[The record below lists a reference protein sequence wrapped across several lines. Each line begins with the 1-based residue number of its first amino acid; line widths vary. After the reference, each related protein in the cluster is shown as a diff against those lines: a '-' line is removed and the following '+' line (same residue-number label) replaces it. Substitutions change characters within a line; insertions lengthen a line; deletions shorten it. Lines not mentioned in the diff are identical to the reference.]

1 MIEFVIIFLLILVIL
16 LFISYIYRDIFKKY
30 YKREIYLHSALR
42 NNEFDIYIQPKY
54 SLKSESIVGAE
65 CLVRVNSKN
74 KRVIN
79 TERFIYILEKD
90 KSIIELDLYILEEAC
105 KIINRWSDNK
115 FKLVPISV
123 NVSRVT
129 LIEDDTESN
138 YALSLDNKNIHIE
151 NSSKKL
157 NDIIN
162 NYNIDTRLLEIEV
175 TERVMLKDTN
185 KIISVIKEIKDLGIK
200 VSLDDFGSGYS
211 SLTILKNL
219 PIDTIKLDKLFL
231 DKKDIS
237 EKGKIVV
244 ESIINMAN
252 RLGLEVVAEGVEYFE
267 QAQVLKNLGC
277 EIVQGYL
284 YGRPTNISDF
294 EKLEIFN

>member
-1 MIEFVIIFLLILVIL
+1 MIRLIEFVIIFLLILVIL

-129 LIEDDTESN
+129 LIEDDTF
-138 YALSLDNKNIHIE
+138 IT
-151 NSSKKL
+151 KL

-237 EKGKIVV
+237 EKGKIVI

>member
-1 MIEFVIIFLLILVIL
+1 MIWLIEFVIIFLLILVIL

-105 KIINRWSDNK
+105 KIINRWLDNK

-129 LIEDDTESN
+129 LIEDDTF
-138 YALSLDNKNIHIE
+138 IT
-151 NSSKKL
+151 KL

-162 NYNIDTRLLEIEV
+162 NYNIDTRFLEIEV

-237 EKGKIVV
+237 EKGKIVI

-284 YGRPTNISDF
+284 YGRPINISDF

>member
-1 MIEFVIIFLLILVIL
+1 MIWLIEFVIIFLLILVIL

-79 TERFIYILEKD
+79 TERFVYILEKD

-129 LIEDDTESN
+129 LIEDDTF
-138 YALSLDNKNIHIE
+138 IT
-151 NSSKKL
+151 KL

-162 NYNIDTRLLEIEV
+162 NYNIDTRFLEIEV

-231 DKKDIS
+231 DKKYIS
-237 EKGKIVV
+237 EKGKIVI

-284 YGRPTNISDF
+284 YGRPINISDF

>member
-1 MIEFVIIFLLILVIL
+1 M
-16 LFISYIYRDIFKKY
+16 
-30 YKREIYLHSALR
+30 
-42 NNEFDIYIQPKY
+42 
-54 SLKSESIVGAE
+54 
-65 CLVRVNSKN
+65 
-74 KRVIN
+74 
-79 TERFIYILEKD
+79 
-90 KSIIELDLYILEEAC
+90 EEAC

-129 LIEDDTESN
+129 LIEDDTF
-138 YALSLDNKNIHIE
+138 IT
-151 NSSKKL
+151 KL

-162 NYNIDTRLLEIEV
+162 NYNIDTRFLEIEV

-237 EKGKIVV
+237 EKGKIVI

-284 YGRPTNISDF
+284 YGRPINISDF

>member
-54 SLKSESIVGAE
+54 SLKSESIVGTE

-129 LIEDDTESN
+129 LIEDDTF
-138 YALSLDNKNIHIE
+138 IT
-151 NSSKKL
+151 KL

-162 NYNIDTRLLEIEV
+162 NYNIDTRFLEIEV

-237 EKGKIVV
+237 EKGKIVI

>member
-1 MIEFVIIFLLILVIL
+1 MIRLIEFVIIFLLILVIL

-129 LIEDDTESN
+129 LIEDDTF
-138 YALSLDNKNIHIE
+138 IT
-151 NSSKKL
+151 KL

-162 NYNIDTRLLEIEV
+162 NYNIDTRFLEIEV

-237 EKGKIVV
+237 EKGKIVI

>member
-1 MIEFVIIFLLILVIL
+1 MIWLIEFVIIFLLILVIL

-129 LIEDDTESN
+129 LIEDDTF
-138 YALSLDNKNIHIE
+138 IT
-151 NSSKKL
+151 KL

-237 EKGKIVV
+237 EKGKIVI

>member
-1 MIEFVIIFLLILVIL
+1 MIRLIEFVIIFLLILVIL

-115 FKLVPISV
+115 FKLVLISV

-129 LIEDDTESN
+129 LIEDDTF
-138 YALSLDNKNIHIE
+138 IT
-151 NSSKKL
+151 KL

-162 NYNIDTRLLEIEV
+162 NYNIDTRFLEIEV

-237 EKGKIVV
+237 EKGKIVI

>member
-129 LIEDDTESN
+129 LIEDDTF
-138 YALSLDNKNIHIE
+138 IT
-151 NSSKKL
+151 KL

-185 KIISVIKEIKDLGIK
+185 KINSVIKEIKDLGIK

-237 EKGKIVV
+237 EKGKIVI

>member
-1 MIEFVIIFLLILVIL
+1 MGLSQFVIIFLLILVML
-16 LFISYIYRDIFKKY
+16 LFINYIYRNVLKKY

-54 SLKSESIVGAE
+54 SLKSEAIVGAE
-65 CLVRVNSKN
+65 CLVRLNSKN
-74 KRVIN
+74 KRAIS
-79 TERFIYILEKD
+79 TERFICILEKD
-90 KSIIELDLYILEEAC
+90 KSIIELDIYILEEAC

-115 FKLVPISV
+115 LKLVPISV

-129 LIEDDTESN
+129 LLEDDTFITKVS
-138 YALSLDNKNIHIE
+138 
-151 NSSKKL
+151 
-157 NDIIN
+157 DIIKK
-162 NYNIDTRLLEIEV
+162 YNIDTRFLEIEV
-175 TERVMLKDTN
+175 TERIMLKDTN
-185 KIISVIKEIKDLGIK
+185 KIVSVIKEIKDLGIK

-211 SLTILKNL
+211 SLNILKNL

-237 EKGKIVV
+237 EKGKIVI

-252 RLGLEVVAEGVEYFE
+252 RLGLEVVVEGVEHFE
-267 QAQVLKNLGC
+267 QEQVLKSVGC

-284 YGRPTNISDF
+284 YGRPINISDF

>member
-30 YKREIYLHSALR
+30 YKREICLHSALR

-129 LIEDDTESN
+129 LIEDDTF
-138 YALSLDNKNIHIE
+138 IT
-151 NSSKKL
+151 KL

-162 NYNIDTRLLEIEV
+162 NYNIDTRFLEIEV

-237 EKGKIVV
+237 EKGKIVI

>member
-105 KIINRWSDNK
+105 KIINRWSDNN

-129 LIEDDTESN
+129 LIEDDTF
-138 YALSLDNKNIHIE
+138 IT
-151 NSSKKL
+151 KL

-162 NYNIDTRLLEIEV
+162 NYNIDTRFLEIEV

-237 EKGKIVV
+237 EKGKIVI

-252 RLGLEVVAEGVEYFE
+252 RLGLEVVAEGVEHFE
-267 QAQVLKNLGC
+267 QAQVLKSLGC

>member
-1 MIEFVIIFLLILVIL
+1 MGLSQFVIIFLLILVML
-16 LFISYIYRDIFKKY
+16 LFINYIYRNILKKY

-54 SLKSESIVGAE
+54 SLKSEAIVGAE
-65 CLVRVNSKN
+65 CLVRLNSKN
-74 KRVIN
+74 KRAIS
-79 TERFIYILEKD
+79 TERFICILEKD
-90 KSIIELDLYILEEAC
+90 KSIIELDIYILEEAC

-115 FKLVPISV
+115 LKLVPISV

-129 LIEDDTESN
+129 LLEDDTFITKVS
-138 YALSLDNKNIHIE
+138 
-151 NSSKKL
+151 
-157 NDIIN
+157 DIIKK
-162 NYNIDTRLLEIEV
+162 YNIDTRFLEIEV
-175 TERVMLKDTN
+175 TERIMLKDTN
-185 KIISVIKEIKDLGIK
+185 KIVSVIKEIKDLGIK

-211 SLTILKNL
+211 SLNILKNL

-237 EKGKIVV
+237 EKGKIVI

-252 RLGLEVVAEGVEYFE
+252 RLGLEVVVEGVEHFE
-267 QAQVLKNLGC
+267 QEQVLKSVGC

-284 YGRPTNISDF
+284 YGRPINISDF

>member
-1 MIEFVIIFLLILVIL
+1 MIWLIEFVIIFLLILVIL

-129 LIEDDTESN
+129 LIEDDTF
-138 YALSLDNKNIHIE
+138 IT
-151 NSSKKL
+151 KL

-162 NYNIDTRLLEIEV
+162 NYNIDTRFLEIEV

-237 EKGKIVV
+237 EKGKIVI

-284 YGRPTNISDF
+284 YGRPINISDF

>member
-1 MIEFVIIFLLILVIL
+1 MIRLIEFVIIFLLILVIL

-129 LIEDDTESN
+129 LIEDDTF
-138 YALSLDNKNIHIE
+138 IT
-151 NSSKKL
+151 KL

-162 NYNIDTRLLEIEV
+162 NYNIDTRFLEIEV

-237 EKGKIVV
+237 EKGKIVI

-252 RLGLEVVAEGVEYFE
+252 RLGLEVVAEGVEHFE
-267 QAQVLKNLGC
+267 QAQVLKSLGC

>member
-129 LIEDDTESN
+129 LIEDNTF
-138 YALSLDNKNIHIE
+138 IT
-151 NSSKKL
+151 KL

-162 NYNIDTRLLEIEV
+162 NYNIDTRFLEIEV

-237 EKGKIVV
+237 EKGKIVI

-252 RLGLEVVAEGVEYFE
+252 RLGLEVVAEGVEHFE
-267 QAQVLKNLGC
+267 QAQVLKSLGC

>member
-1 MIEFVIIFLLILVIL
+1 MIRLIEFVIIFLLILVIL

-129 LIEDDTESN
+129 LIEDDTF
-138 YALSLDNKNIHIE
+138 IT
-151 NSSKKL
+151 KL

-162 NYNIDTRLLEIEV
+162 NYNIDTRFLEIEV

-231 DKKDIS
+231 DKKYIS
-237 EKGKIVV
+237 EKGKIVI

>member
-1 MIEFVIIFLLILVIL
+1 MIRLIEFVIIFLLILVIL

-129 LIEDDTESN
+129 LIEDDTF
-138 YALSLDNKNIHIE
+138 IT
-151 NSSKKL
+151 KL

-162 NYNIDTRLLEIEV
+162 NYNIDTRFLEIEV

-237 EKGKIVV
+237 EKGKIVI

-277 EIVQGYL
+277 EIVQEYL

>member
-1 MIEFVIIFLLILVIL
+1 LIEFVIIFLLILVIL

-129 LIEDDTESN
+129 LIEDDTF
-138 YALSLDNKNIHIE
+138 IT
-151 NSSKKL
+151 KL

-162 NYNIDTRLLEIEV
+162 NYNIDTRFLEIEV

-237 EKGKIVV
+237 EKGKIVI

>member
-1 MIEFVIIFLLILVIL
+1 MIWLIEFVIIFLLILVIL

-105 KIINRWSDNK
+105 KIINRWLDNK

-129 LIEDDTESN
+129 LIEDDTF
-138 YALSLDNKNIHIE
+138 IT
-151 NSSKKL
+151 KL

-162 NYNIDTRLLEIEV
+162 NYNIDTRFLEIEV

-237 EKGKIVV
+237 EKGKIVI

>member
-1 MIEFVIIFLLILVIL
+1 VIWLIEFVIIFLLILVIL

-129 LIEDDTESN
+129 LIEDDTF
-138 YALSLDNKNIHIE
+138 IT
-151 NSSKKL
+151 KL

-237 EKGKIVV
+237 EKGKIVI

>member
-1 MIEFVIIFLLILVIL
+1 MIWLIEFVIIFLLILVIL

-129 LIEDDTESN
+129 LIEDDTF
-138 YALSLDNKNIHIE
+138 IT
-151 NSSKKL
+151 KL

-237 EKGKIVV
+237 EKGKIVI

-252 RLGLEVVAEGVEYFE
+252 RLGLEVVAEGVEHFE
-267 QAQVLKNLGC
+267 QAQVLKSLGC

>member
-1 MIEFVIIFLLILVIL
+1 MIWLIEFVIIFLLILVIL

-129 LIEDDTESN
+129 LIEDDTF
-138 YALSLDNKNIHIE
+138 IT
-151 NSSKKL
+151 KL

-162 NYNIDTRLLEIEV
+162 NYNIDTRFLEIEV

-237 EKGKIVV
+237 EKGKIVI

-252 RLGLEVVAEGVEYFE
+252 RLGLEVVAEGVEHFE
-267 QAQVLKNLGC
+267 QAQVLKSLGC

>member
-105 KIINRWSDNK
+105 KIINRWLDNK

-129 LIEDDTESN
+129 LIEDDTF
-138 YALSLDNKNIHIE
+138 IT
-151 NSSKKL
+151 KL

-162 NYNIDTRLLEIEV
+162 NYNIDTRFLEIEV

-237 EKGKIVV
+237 EKGKIVI

-284 YGRPTNISDF
+284 YGRPINISDF

>member
-105 KIINRWSDNK
+105 KIINRWLDNK

-129 LIEDDTESN
+129 LIEDDTF
-138 YALSLDNKNIHIE
+138 IT
-151 NSSKKL
+151 KL

-162 NYNIDTRLLEIEV
+162 NYNIDTRFLEIEV

-237 EKGKIVV
+237 EKGKIVI

>member
-129 LIEDDTESN
+129 LIEDDTF
-138 YALSLDNKNIHIE
+138 IT
-151 NSSKKL
+151 KL

-162 NYNIDTRLLEIEV
+162 NYNIDTRFLEIEV

-237 EKGKIVV
+237 EKGKIVI

-252 RLGLEVVAEGVEYFE
+252 RLSLEVVAEGVEYFE

>member
-1 MIEFVIIFLLILVIL
+1 ML
-16 LFISYIYRDIFKKY
+16 LFINYIYRNILKKY

-54 SLKSESIVGAE
+54 SLKSEAIVGAE
-65 CLVRVNSKN
+65 CLVRLNSKN
-74 KRVIN
+74 KRAIS
-79 TERFIYILEKD
+79 TERFICILEKD
-90 KSIIELDLYILEEAC
+90 KSIIELDIYILEEAC

-115 FKLVPISV
+115 LKLVPISV

-129 LIEDDTESN
+129 LLEDDTFITKVS
-138 YALSLDNKNIHIE
+138 
-151 NSSKKL
+151 
-157 NDIIN
+157 DIIKK
-162 NYNIDTRLLEIEV
+162 YNIDTRFLEIEV
-175 TERVMLKDTN
+175 TERIMLKDTN
-185 KIISVIKEIKDLGIK
+185 KIVSVIKEIKDLGIK

-211 SLTILKNL
+211 SLNILKNL

-237 EKGKIVV
+237 EKGKIVI

-252 RLGLEVVAEGVEYFE
+252 RLGLEVVVEGVEHFE
-267 QAQVLKNLGC
+267 QEQVLKSVGC

-284 YGRPTNISDF
+284 YGRPINISDF

>member
-1 MIEFVIIFLLILVIL
+1 MIRLIEFVIIFLLILVIL

-79 TERFIYILEKD
+79 TERFVYILEKD

-129 LIEDDTESN
+129 LIEDDTF
-138 YALSLDNKNIHIE
+138 IT
-151 NSSKKL
+151 KL

-162 NYNIDTRLLEIEV
+162 NYNIDTRFLEIEV

-237 EKGKIVV
+237 EKGKIVI

>member
-129 LIEDDTESN
+129 LIEDDTF
-138 YALSLDNKNIHIE
+138 IT
-151 NSSKKL
+151 KL

-162 NYNIDTRLLEIEV
+162 NYNIDTRFLEIEV

-237 EKGKIVV
+237 EKGKIVI

-252 RLGLEVVAEGVEYFE
+252 RLGLEVVAEGVEHFE
-267 QAQVLKNLGC
+267 QAQVLKSLGC

>member
-1 MIEFVIIFLLILVIL
+1 MGLSQFVIIFLLILVML
-16 LFISYIYRDIFKKY
+16 LFINYIYRNIFKKY

-54 SLKSESIVGAE
+54 SLKNEAIVGAE
-65 CLVRVNSKN
+65 CLVRLNSKN
-74 KRVIN
+74 KRAIS
-79 TERFIYILEKD
+79 TERFICILEKD
-90 KSIIELDLYILEEAC
+90 KSIIELDIYILEEAC

-115 FKLVPISV
+115 LKLVPISV

-129 LIEDDTESN
+129 LLEDDTFITKVS
-138 YALSLDNKNIHIE
+138 
-151 NSSKKL
+151 
-157 NDIIN
+157 DIIKK
-162 NYNIDTRLLEIEV
+162 YNIDTRFLEIEV
-175 TERVMLKDTN
+175 TERIMLKDTN
-185 KIISVIKEIKDLGIK
+185 KIVSVIKEIKDLGIK

-211 SLTILKNL
+211 SLNILKNL

-237 EKGKIVV
+237 EKGKIVI

-252 RLGLEVVAEGVEYFE
+252 RLGLEVVVEGVEHFE
-267 QAQVLKNLGC
+267 QEQVLKSVGC

-284 YGRPTNISDF
+284 YGRPINISDF

>member
-129 LIEDDTESN
+129 LIEDDTF
-138 YALSLDNKNIHIE
+138 IT
-151 NSSKKL
+151 KL

-162 NYNIDTRLLEIEV
+162 NYNIDTRFLEIEL

-237 EKGKIVV
+237 EKGKIVI

>member
-79 TERFIYILEKD
+79 TERFVYILEKD

-129 LIEDDTESN
+129 LIEDDTF
-138 YALSLDNKNIHIE
+138 IT
-151 NSSKKL
+151 KL

-162 NYNIDTRLLEIEV
+162 NYNIDTRFLEIEV

-200 VSLDDFGSGYS
+200 VSLDDFGFGYS

-237 EKGKIVV
+237 EKGKIVI

>member
-1 MIEFVIIFLLILVIL
+1 MIWLIEFVIIFLLILVIL

-79 TERFIYILEKD
+79 TERFVYILEKD

-129 LIEDDTESN
+129 LIEDDTF
-138 YALSLDNKNIHIE
+138 IT
-151 NSSKKL
+151 KL

-162 NYNIDTRLLEIEV
+162 NYNIDTRFLEIEV

-237 EKGKIVV
+237 EKGKIVI

-252 RLGLEVVAEGVEYFE
+252 SLGLEVFAEGVEYFE

-284 YGRPTNISDF
+284 YGRPINISDF

>member
-1 MIEFVIIFLLILVIL
+1 MIRLIEFVIIFLLILVIL

-129 LIEDDTESN
+129 LIEDDTF
-138 YALSLDNKNIHIE
+138 IT
-151 NSSKKL
+151 KL

-162 NYNIDTRLLEIEV
+162 NYNIDTRFLEIEV

-237 EKGKIVV
+237 EKGKIVI

-252 RLGLEVVAEGVEYFE
+252 RLVLEVVAEGVEYFE

>member
-1 MIEFVIIFLLILVIL
+1 MIWLIEFVIIFLLILVIL

-79 TERFIYILEKD
+79 TERFVYILEKD

-129 LIEDDTESN
+129 LIEDDTF
-138 YALSLDNKNIHIE
+138 IT
-151 NSSKKL
+151 KL

-162 NYNIDTRLLEIEV
+162 NYNIDTRFLEIEV

-237 EKGKIVV
+237 EKGKIVI

-284 YGRPTNISDF
+284 YGRPINISDF

>member
-1 MIEFVIIFLLILVIL
+1 MNLI
-16 LFISYIYRDIFKKY
+16 Y
-30 YKREIYLHSALR
+30 
-42 NNEFDIYIQPKY
+42 IYIQPKY

-129 LIEDDTESN
+129 LIEDDTF
-138 YALSLDNKNIHIE
+138 IT
-151 NSSKKL
+151 KL

-231 DKKDIS
+231 DKKDIL
-237 EKGKIVV
+237 EKGKIVI

>member
-79 TERFIYILEKD
+79 TERFVYILEKD

-129 LIEDDTESN
+129 LIEDDTF
-138 YALSLDNKNIHIE
+138 IT
-151 NSSKKL
+151 KL

-162 NYNIDTRLLEIEV
+162 NYNIDTRFLEIEV

-237 EKGKIVV
+237 EKGKIVI

>member
-1 MIEFVIIFLLILVIL
+1 MIWLIEFVIIFLLILVIL

-129 LIEDDTESN
+129 LIEDDTF
-138 YALSLDNKNIHIE
+138 IT
-151 NSSKKL
+151 KL

-185 KIISVIKEIKDLGIK
+185 KINSVIKEIKDLGIK

-237 EKGKIVV
+237 EKGKIVI